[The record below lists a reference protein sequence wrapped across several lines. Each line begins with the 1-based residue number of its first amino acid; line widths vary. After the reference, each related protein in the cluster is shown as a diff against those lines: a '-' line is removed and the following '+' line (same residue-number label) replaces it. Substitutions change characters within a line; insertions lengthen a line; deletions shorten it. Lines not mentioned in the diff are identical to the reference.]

1 MFTIKES
8 RVEIAHYAAAMV
20 LPPSTFSQ
28 IPQTEWIASNDFGFA
43 IFDRFP
49 VTEGHTLIISHRVIS
64 TWWDATSSE
73 QAGLMK
79 LATQVKLILDG
90 RFSPDGYNLGFN
102 AGAAAGQTIDHL
114 HIHLIPRRT
123 GDVAD
128 PRGGVRYVIPER
140 GNYLIEPTQ

>member
-1 MFTIKES
+1 MFTIKEQ
-8 RVEIAHYAAAMV
+8 RVVIAHYAAAMV

-28 IPQTEWIASNDFGFA
+28 IPQTEWIASNDVGFA

-49 VTEGHTLIISHRVIS
+49 VTEGHTLIISHRVIP
-64 TWWDATSSE
+64 TWWDATPSE
-73 QAGLMK
+73 QVGLME

-90 RFSPDGYNLGFN
+90 RFGPDGYNLGFN
-102 AGAAAGQTIDHL
+102 AGAAAGQTIEHL

-140 GNYLIEPTQ
+140 GNYLIDPTD

>member
-1 MFTIKES
+1 MFSINDP
-8 RVEIAHYAAAMV
+8 RLDLAHYAAAMV
-20 LPPSTFSQ
+20 LPSSTFSE
-28 IPQTEWIASNDFGFA
+28 IPQTEWIASNDVGFA

-49 VTEGHTLIISHRVIS
+49 VTEGHTLIISHRVIP
-64 TWWDATSSE
+64 TWWDATASE
-73 QAGLMK
+73 QAGLME

-90 RFSPDGYNLGFN
+90 RFAPDGYNLGIN

-140 GNYLIEPTQ
+140 GNYLIEPTE